1 MFDIQTKIELQKG
14 NPDTFK
20 EVFRLLYPRLK
31 GYCKLFIGNES
42 EVEDIIQEAF
52 IAFWENH
59 EKIDSGKSIENFI
72 FKITKNKCLNFL
84 QKKKLD
90 KSNLDVEQI
99 GINQLQYLY
108 QLDLAEKES
117 KSLEEELIDSFK
129 AAIEELPAKM
139 KIVFIQCKIEGKKQK
154 DVAAELGISI
164 KMVEK
169 HINGAKQQIRKKL
182 LLQFPAL
189 SVLICLLIG

>member
-1 MFDIQTKIELQKG
+1 M
-14 NPDTFK
+14 
-20 EVFRLLYPRLK
+20 
-31 GYCKLFIGNES
+31 
-42 EVEDIIQEAF
+42 EDIIQEAF

-90 KSNLDVEQI
+90 KSNLDIEQI

-108 QLDLAEKES
+108 QLDLAEKEN

-129 AAIEELPAKM
+129 TAIEELPAKM
-139 KIVFIQCKIEGKKQK
+139 KIVFTQCKIEGKKQK

>member
-1 MFDIQTKIELQKG
+1 MFDIQTKIELQQG

-31 GYCKLFIGNES
+31 GYCKLFISNES

-59 EKIDSGKSIENFI
+59 EKIDAGKSIENFI
-72 FKITKNKCLNFL
+72 FKITKNRCLNFL

-90 KSNLDVEQI
+90 KSNLDIEQI

-108 QLDLAEKES
+108 QLDLAEKEN

-129 AAIEELPAKM
+129 TAIEELPAKM
-139 KIVFIQCKIEGKKQK
+139 KIVFTQCKIEGKKQK

>member
-1 MFDIQTKIELQKG
+1 MFDIQTKIELQQG

-31 GYCKLFIGNES
+31 GYCKLFISNES

-59 EKIDSGKSIENFI
+59 EKIDAGKSIENFI
-72 FKITKNKCLNFL
+72 FKITKNRCLNFL

-90 KSNLDVEQI
+90 KSNLDIEQI

-108 QLDLAEKES
+108 QLDLAEKEN

-129 AAIEELPAKM
+129 SAIEELPAKM
-139 KIVFIQCKIEGKKQK
+139 KIVFTQCKIEGKNKKMLQPNW
-154 DVAAELGISI
+154 EL
-164 KMVEK
+164 
-169 HINGAKQQIRKKL
+169 A
-182 LLQFPAL
+182 
-189 SVLICLLIG
+189 